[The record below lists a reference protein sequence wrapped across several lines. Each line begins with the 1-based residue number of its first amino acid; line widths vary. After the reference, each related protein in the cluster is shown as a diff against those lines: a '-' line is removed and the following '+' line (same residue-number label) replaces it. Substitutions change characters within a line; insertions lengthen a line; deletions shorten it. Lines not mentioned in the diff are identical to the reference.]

1 MLEMISNEMETLKQ
15 SRIARLE
22 KVQEL
27 AASTLLHATDAI
39 EAVEKEEDNDIHEEI
54 IKSMWEEAFQWLAAF
69 EAKNGEN

>member
-27 AASTLLHATDAI
+27 AAATLLHATDAI
-39 EAVEKEEDNDIHEEI
+39 EAVEKDDNDTHDEI
-54 IKSMWEEAFQWLAAF
+54 IRGMWEDAFQWLAAF

>member
-27 AASTLLHATDAI
+27 AAATLLHATNAI
-39 EAVEKEEDNDIHEEI
+39 EAVEKEEENDIHEEI
-54 IKSMWEEAFQWLAAF
+54 IKGMWQEAFDWLAAF
-69 EAKNGEN
+69 EAEKIEC